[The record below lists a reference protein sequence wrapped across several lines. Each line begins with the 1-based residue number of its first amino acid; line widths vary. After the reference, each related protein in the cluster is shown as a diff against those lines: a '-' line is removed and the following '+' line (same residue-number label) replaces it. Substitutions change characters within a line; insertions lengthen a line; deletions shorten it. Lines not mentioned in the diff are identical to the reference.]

1 MVWASPKLAFSLL
14 MDSSPADEVER
25 AYQAGLRLLAYQPRS
40 RQEVRQRLSSR
51 FSTHVVLQVL
61 ALLEE
66 QGYLNDVAFARAGRE
81 SREAHRPRSATLIRR
96 ELQQRGVAR
105 EVADAAVS
113 GLDEEDSAY
122 QAGRHR
128 LRALQKVDYVTFR
141 RRLGDYLRRRGFPSD
156 VVRRTVERLWQER
169 EAAP

>member
-1 MVWASPKLAFSLL
+1 
-14 MDSSPADEVER
+14 MDSSHQDEVER
-25 AYQAGLRLLAYQPRS
+25 AYQVGLRLLAYRPQS
-40 RQEVRQRLSSR
+40 RQEVRQRLSGR
-51 FSTHVVLQVL
+51 FSAHVVLQVL
-61 ALLEE
+61 TLLEE
-66 QGYLNDVAFARAGRE
+66 QGYLDDAAFARAWRE
-81 SREAHRPRSATLIRR
+81 SREAHRPRSATLICR

-105 EVADAAVS
+105 EVANAAVS

-128 LRALQKVDYVTFR
+128 LRALQGLDYVTFR

-169 EAAP
+169 DSE

>member
-1 MVWASPKLAFSLL
+1 
-14 MDSSPADEVER
+14 MDSSPQDEVEH
-25 AYQAGLRLLAYQPRS
+25 AYQAGLRLLAYRPRS
-40 RQEVRQRLSSR
+40 RQEVRQRLSGR

-61 ALLEE
+61 TLLEE
-66 QGYLNDVAFARAGRE
+66 QGYLDDVAFARAWRE

-105 EVADAAVS
+105 EVSEDAVS

-122 QAGRHR
+122 QAGHHR
-128 LRALQKVDYVTFR
+128 LRALQGLDYVTFR

-156 VVRRTVERLWQER
+156 MVRRTVERLWQEQ